1 MSAFRQQVN
10 ICPPTKMRR
19 CRVCLEDKDDCCFD
33 RHHCAPNAGY
43 MRICRLCKAQQKA
56 VLYRLRCKHV
66 VPALGAACEICGTH
80 TERLCLDHDHS
91 THELRGF
98 LCASCNKGIG
108 MLKEDPAILAQAIE
122 YLGRNSCA

>member
-1 MSAFRQQVN
+1 MRSAG
-10 ICPPTKMRR
+10 
-19 CRVCLEDKDDCCFD
+19 
-33 RHHCAPNAGY
+33 PN
-43 MRICRLCKAQQKA
+43 
-56 VLYRLRCKHV
+56 
-66 VPALGAACEICGTH
+66 

-122 YLGRNSCA
+122 YLGRKYCA